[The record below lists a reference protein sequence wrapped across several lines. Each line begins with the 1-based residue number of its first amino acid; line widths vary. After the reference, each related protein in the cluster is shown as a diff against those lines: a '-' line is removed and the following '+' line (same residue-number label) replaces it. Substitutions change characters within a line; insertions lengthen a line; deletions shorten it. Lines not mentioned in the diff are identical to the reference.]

1 MNESSTSLRITR
13 GSLGKSKQLIQEQT
27 MEELRSKKKND
38 PMAVQQVIKNANARG
53 IKIVQGTR
61 KRKAVIIESEEN
73 DSEVVGSEELHNHE
87 EVRYICNNREKRT
100 IHMQCYTQIN
110 TLKELRNKL
119 PPKQYNRICASSC
132 FAQLTAMRRCHVQAQ
147 LFRCI
152 MLSELEGSSVNAIIF
167 YINGTTLRFTI
178 REFAIISG
186 LNCSDNCADFNFDTD
201 QPNRIIDEYFPG
213 NSPVT
218 KARLAEAFKAKVWG
232 DNQEDAYKF
241 GILYY
246 IHEFIMSAE
255 PTTTT
260 IDRLDFDLVETGRF
274 MDYPWG
280 RKAFNELAKSINN
293 KIKPCGQYYR
303 IQGFPLPM
311 QVWFYE
317 CCSYVDDKIAVKVSS
332 HIPRIINWVTKNDHP
347 RFDYFM
353 KTIFN
358 DADNPVLGNRRST
371 RGVYPPVWMKD
382 FVSLNM
388 GKRVRYPIADN
399 VAYSH
404 LSKPYQEFVP
414 ATSVLAEPSTFAEAN
429 KDSKWIEAM
438 QVQIQALQDNR
449 TLEVD

>member
-1 MNESSTSLRITR
+1 
-13 GSLGKSKQLIQEQT
+13 
-27 MEELRSKKKND
+27 
-38 PMAVQQVIKNANARG
+38 
-53 IKIVQGTR
+53 
-61 KRKAVIIESEEN
+61 
-73 DSEVVGSEELHNHE
+73 
-87 EVRYICNNREKRT
+87 
-100 IHMQCYTQIN
+100 MQCYTQIN
-110 TLKELRNKL
+110 TLHELQNKL

-152 MLSELEGSSVNAIIF
+152 MLKELEGSSVNAIIF

-186 LNCSDNCADFNFDTD
+186 LNCSDNAADFNFDTD

-213 NSPVT
+213 DSPVI
-218 KARLAEAFKAKVWG
+218 KARLAEAFKAKVWS
-232 DNQEDAYKF
+232 DNKEDAYKF

-358 DADNPVLGNRRST
+358 DADNPVCIYLIQLVNYRS
-371 RGVYPPVWMKD
+371 
-382 FVSLNM
+382 
-388 GKRVRYPIADN
+388 
-399 VAYSH
+399 
-404 LSKPYQEFVP
+404 
-414 ATSVLAEPSTFAEAN
+414 
-429 KDSKWIEAM
+429 
-438 QVQIQALQDNR
+438 
-449 TLEVD
+449 

>member
-1 MNESSTSLRITR
+1 
-13 GSLGKSKQLIQEQT
+13 
-27 MEELRSKKKND
+27 
-38 PMAVQQVIKNANARG
+38 
-53 IKIVQGTR
+53 
-61 KRKAVIIESEEN
+61 
-73 DSEVVGSEELHNHE
+73 
-87 EVRYICNNREKRT
+87 
-100 IHMQCYTQIN
+100 MQCYTQIN
-110 TLKELRNKL
+110 TLNELQNKL
-119 PPKQYNRICASSC
+119 PPNEYNRICASSC

-152 MLSELEGSSVNAIIF
+152 MLRELEGSSVNVILF

-178 REFAIISG
+178 REFAIISD
-186 LNCSDNCADFNFDTD
+186 LNCSDNGVDFYFDTD

-232 DNQEDAYKF
+232 DNQEYAYKF

-274 MDYPWG
+274 MYYPWG
-280 RKAFNELAKSINN
+280 RKTFNELAKSINN

-317 CCSYVDDKIAVKVSS
+317 CCSYVDDKIVVKVYS

-358 DADNPVLGNRRST
+358 DVDNPVCIYLIQFVNYRS
-371 RGVYPPVWMKD
+371 
-382 FVSLNM
+382 
-388 GKRVRYPIADN
+388 
-399 VAYSH
+399 
-404 LSKPYQEFVP
+404 
-414 ATSVLAEPSTFAEAN
+414 
-429 KDSKWIEAM
+429 
-438 QVQIQALQDNR
+438 
-449 TLEVD
+449 